1 MSNSIKT
8 RIHSFLRSDNYW
20 VGLARDIV
28 FVLII
33 VGILASIVYSY
44 SGTLT
49 PLVAVES
56 GSMEPHINIGDIV
69 FIQKST
75 DIVTYQEGKS
85 KNYATFGNYGDVI
98 VYKPNGDAHKTPII
112 HRAMYWVNVGDA
124 LPNGQRATQSG
135 YVTKGDH
142 NLDYDQPFLYG
153 GAPIVYPV
161 KPEWIVGKAK
171 FSVPYLGNI
180 RLILPTIIE
189 PLLSVTDTIQAL

>member
-1 MSNSIKT
+1 MPNSIKT
-8 RIHSFLRSDNYW
+8 RINSFLRSDNYW

-56 GSMEPHINIGDIV
+56 GSMEPNINIGDIV

-98 VYKPNGDAHKTPII
+98 VYRPNGDAHRTPII
-112 HRAMYWVNVGDA
+112 HRAMYRVNVGDT
-124 LPNGQRATQSG
+124 LPNGQRATQAG

-180 RLILPTIIE
+180 RLILPTVIE
-189 PLLSVTDTIQAL
+189 PLLSVTDTIRT

>member
-1 MSNSIKT
+1 MPNSIKT
-8 RIHSFLRSDNYW
+8 RINRFLRSDNYW

-56 GSMEPHINIGDIV
+56 GSMEPNINIGDIV

-75 DIVTYQEGKS
+75 DIVTYQAGKS
-85 KNYATFGNYGDVI
+85 NNHATFGNYGDVI
-98 VYKPNGDAHKTPII
+98 VYKPNGNDHTTPII
-112 HRAMYWVNVGDA
+112 HRAMYWVNVGDT
-124 LPNGQRATQSG
+124 LPNGQKATQSG

-153 GAPIVYPV
+153 GSPIVYPV
-161 KPEWIVGKAK
+161 KPDWIVGKAQ
-171 FSVPYLGNI
+171 FRVPYLGNI

-189 PLLSVTDTIQAL
+189 PLLSVTDSIHTL